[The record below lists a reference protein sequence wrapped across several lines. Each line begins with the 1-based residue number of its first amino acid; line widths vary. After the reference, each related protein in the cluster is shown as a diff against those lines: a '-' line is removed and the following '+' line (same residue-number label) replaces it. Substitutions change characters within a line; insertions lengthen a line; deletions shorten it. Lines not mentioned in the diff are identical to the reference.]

1 MSLMAAS
8 SCCCGVECTC
18 PVETVL
24 PSSVSLTLT
33 VTGCQGTTAVVTC
46 VLLLNADAPCQ
57 VGVCLCPKYAFSGN
71 LNTPAGCSGNYGCS
85 FPYDY
90 FDTCQNGT
98 PDPGQA
104 LIGIAK
110 AALGTNGT
118 GFNAD
123 PYTLCDLWMLR
134 MTLELKAGLTYP
146 SSQGTGSDPCGDCH
160 WFYPPFPCISW
171 GSTSLEIAFY
181 KPSGQDPRGTYVS
194 AFGGPLEFCAI
205 DPPSCDPCTGYWG
218 MTINDIT
225 VA

>member
-18 PVETVL
+18 PVETEL
-24 PSSVSLTLT
+24 PSSVSLTIT

-57 VGVCLCPKYAFSGN
+57 VGVCACPKYAFTA
-71 LNTPAGCSGNYGCS
+71 NTDTPGGCSGNYACDI
-85 FPYDY
+85 PYDY
-90 FDTCQNGT
+90 FDYCQNGT

-110 AALGTNGT
+110 CALGTNGA
-118 GFNAD
+118 GFTVD
-123 PYTLCDLWMLR
+123 PYASCDLWFLR
-134 MTLELKAGLTYP
+134 MTLEVKLGLANPTAQ
-146 SSQGTGSDPCGDCH
+146 SATAICNDCH
-160 WFYPPFPCISW
+160 WHNPTSPCINW
-171 GSTSLEIAFY
+171 ESTPIEIAFY
-181 KPSGQDPRGTYVS
+181 KPAGQDPRGTYVS
-194 AFGGPLEFCAI
+194 GVGVWPEQCAI
-205 DPPSCDPCTGYWG
+205 DPPSCDPCPGLWG